1 MPTSQSKRRNTLRR
15 KRNEYHRYITKYY
28 FEFDFGLTDRKLS
41 GQNNESNNNTTS
53 EKNAF
58 QEETTSQT
66 QRPSLKQAFQNRL
79 SQSRG
84 LARSQSTSPK
94 TIQDETKDISLLPLF
109 SQPSKGSD
117 TDITI
122 SSREDYLLQQIRNDI
137 YNMVDIPI
145 GSSTKSVQKSPSRY
159 NWRNKPLPVN
169 IKDMNGSQKTTR
181 NRLFSNALVKASLER
196 ILYLWSIRM
205 EEEEEDAKP
214 ATNTEY
220 TTRYNSNMVDFVYPL
235 YWINIQGYIWDS
247 HISTFTQDVEPK
259 RSTPNL
265 SQQTLGDVRQHSL
278 KFRYENDDIDYEYIS
293 SLKHSFEL
301 DDVEMEQ
308 EPNTHLEE
316 EERLMK
322 LQKMHELALG
332 IGIETI
338 PEEILE
344 EIEADTYWLL
354 ENFMTAIHDYRT
366 NHAFQGMDLMDPN
379 AVRPKKKI
387 SGLQNMVI
395 LIEKVTQRV
404 DLDLYKFLKSYG
416 VEYIWFTYRWL
427 NSIHVRD
434 MNEKCILRLWDTCMC
449 EEVDKESG
457 AYFSTFGFNAKRAR
471 KRLHL
476 PGFLNF
482 QVYICVALLHRLKDE
497 IMKHKSFEDILHFL
511 RNPGIDTW
519 DTSEIELILSQAYVW
534 STSFQGSENQVLNTA
549 KETHNDDTLKK
560 WTEKCH
566 WPPRSYASTT
576 TKPTMLGSMF
586 GNRLSKSSHSH

>member
-1 MPTSQSKRRNTLRR
+1 MSYLPTSQSKRRNTLRR

-41 GQNNESNNNTTS
+41 GQQNESNNNTTS
-53 EKNAF
+53 KKKAF
-58 QEETTSQT
+58 QEETPSQT
-66 QRPSLKQAFQNRL
+66 QRLSLKQAFQNRL

-84 LARSQSTSPK
+84 MARSQSTSPK

-145 GSSTKSVQKSPSRY
+145 GSSTKSIQKSPSRY

-205 EEEEEDAKP
+205 DEDEDLPSK
-214 ATNTEY
+214 EY

-247 HISTFTQDVEPK
+247 HISTFTHVEPK
-259 RSTPNL
+259 RTIPSSSEHTM
-265 SQQTLGDVRQHSL
+265 GDIHKRHSL
-278 KFRYENDDIDYEYIS
+278 NFRYENDDIDYEYVS

-316 EERLMK
+316 EERLIKM
-322 LQKMHELALG
+322 QKMHELALG

-449 EEVDKESG
+449 EEVDNESG

-549 KETHNDDTLKK
+549 KETHNDDTFKK